1 MKSAVHFSILAA
13 LLLVIAPPT
22 FAQQTQQTEKERAEA
37 EEREEREEARRRE
50 AERAAAERKRRLRE
64 ERDLDLK
71 RWLERVSPEGRARA
85 EARENYYRAL
95 RLDGFLKDVEKFHR
109 QAVELHALR
118 FAPMSERWAKKDL
131 ERLSKDLEKA
141 TEKLLKF
148 IDSGSDAPEIEVG
161 PVPAERVETRLRRLA
176 STVNRLV
183 PRIVQ
188 LTTGEVLDLK
198 LQRDVRV
205 DLFVIRALSHELR
218 N

>member
-1 MKSAVHFSILAA
+1 MKTAVISSILVA
-13 LLLVIAPPT
+13 LFFLSAPAS
-22 FAQQTQQTEKERAEA
+22 FAQQTQRTEKERAEA
-37 EEREEREEARRRE
+37 EAMEEREEARRRE
-50 AERAAAERKRRLRE
+50 AERAVAERERRLRE
-64 ERDLDLK
+64 ERDRDLK
-71 RWLERVSPEGRARA
+71 LWLESVSPEGRARA

-95 RLDGFLKDVEKFHR
+95 RLDGFQKDVEKFHR
-109 QAVELHALR
+109 QAAELHALR
-118 FAPMSERWAKKDL
+118 FAPMSERWAKQDL

-161 PVPAERVETRLRRLA
+161 PLPAERVETRLRRLA
-176 STVNRLV
+176 WTVNRLV

-188 LTTGEVLDLK
+188 LTTGDVLDLE